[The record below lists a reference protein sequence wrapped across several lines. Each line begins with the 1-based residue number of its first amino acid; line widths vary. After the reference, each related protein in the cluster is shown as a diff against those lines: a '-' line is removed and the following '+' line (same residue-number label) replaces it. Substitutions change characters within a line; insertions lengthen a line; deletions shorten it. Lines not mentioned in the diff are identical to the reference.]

1 MPIIVK
7 KIEDDLYSV
16 SATLPDVDEEWLP
29 AEPVRG
35 RQLVRELKLRGGHQ
49 LDIGDA
55 MNRADPD
62 WIKKLRDPFI
72 PNAWGRIEMNLDAR

>member
-1 MPIIVK
+1 MRSLQPGTIRLTGETRMAIIVK

-35 RQLVRELKLRGGHQ
+35 RQLVRELS
-49 LDIGDA
+49 
-55 MNRADPD
+55 
-62 WIKKLRDPFI
+62 
-72 PNAWGRIEMNLDAR
+72 